1 MFKKLFE
8 AQQFDQAIA
17 AFESMSTSE
26 KITTLKSLYYQARN
40 ANTPLAVSVLHRQL
54 HQRSTFKDFFDAWM
68 PPKNSMNPMTIGDT
82 IYYQHFSCPTRVINA
97 INMQDPHDIISIGLV
112 WCTEEEFKI
121 GYEQAS
127 QSQSNTER
135 RDNIA
140 EVADKKSVEVYMV
153 KADTNLGT

>member
-8 AQQFDQAIA
+8 AQQFAQAVS
-17 AFESMSTSE
+17 AFESMNTSE
-26 KITTLKSLYYQARN
+26 KIAALKSLYYQAIN
-40 ANTPLAVSVLHRQL
+40 ANMPVAVSVLHRQL
-54 HQRSTFKDFFDAWM
+54 HQGSTFKDFFDAWM
-68 PPKNSMNPMTIGDT
+68 PPKNSMNPTTIGDT
-82 IYYQHFSCPTRVINA
+82 VYYQHFPCPTRVINA
-97 INMQDPHDIISIGLV
+97 INMQDPNDIISIGLA
-112 WCTEEEFKI
+112 WCTEEEFPI
-121 GYEQAS
+121 VYEQTS